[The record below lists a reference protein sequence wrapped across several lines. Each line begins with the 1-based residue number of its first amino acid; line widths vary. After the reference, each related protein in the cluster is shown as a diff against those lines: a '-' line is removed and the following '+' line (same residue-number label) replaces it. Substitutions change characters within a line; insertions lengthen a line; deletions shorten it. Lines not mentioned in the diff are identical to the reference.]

1 MPERRLTRRDT
12 LRLIALAAA
21 AAALIAWLPWL
32 GPLAYP
38 FRLLSTLIHELSHG
52 LAALATG
59 GHFQRLVIFPDGAGL
74 AYTAG
79 GWRLLVIPAG
89 YLGSAAFGAG
99 LILLGPS
106 PRASRWA
113 LGVVGLLVG
122 ALSLRY
128 GLPSL
133 VTEHALGGLLAVVAG
148 TALGLACLALATRAN
163 ERWVVFTLHLLAIEV
178 ALAALAD
185 LWTLIGLSGL
195 AAGPVTDAR
204 SMAAITLLPPLFWAL
219 FWALLAGVLVVG
231 AIRLAWFS
239 AAEEAQIRGPS
250 AST

>member
-1 MPERRLTRRDT
+1 MPGPGPARREALE
-12 LRLIALAAA
+12 LIAYAAA
-21 AAALIAWLPWL
+21 TAALIAWLPWL

-38 FRLLSTLIHELSHG
+38 FRLLTTLVHELSHG

-79 GWRLLVIPAG
+79 GWRLFVIPAG

-113 LGVVGLLVG
+113 LGVVGLAVG
-122 ALSLRY
+122 LLSLRY

-133 VTEHALGGLLAVVAG
+133 LSEHALGGLLAAVAG
-148 TALGLACLALATRAN
+148 SALGLTCIALAVRAG
-163 ERWVVFTLHLLAIEV
+163 ERWVVFALHLLAIEA
-178 ALAALAD
+178 ALAALSD

-195 AAGPVTDAR
+195 VTSPATDAR

-219 FWALLAGVLVVG
+219 FWALLATALVAG

-239 AAEEAQIRGPS
+239 AAEEGSARGP
-250 AST
+250 AARI